1 MDKEN
6 IKVQDVLRI
15 LKNGSEKPVD
25 DFNAFCKG
33 KSIGQIEAYTH
44 ALELVRNLF
53 N

>member
-6 IKVQDVLRI
+6 IKVKDVLRI

-25 DFNAFCKG
+25 DFNEFMKG
-33 KSIGQIEAYTH
+33 KSIGEAKAYAH

-53 N
+53 Y